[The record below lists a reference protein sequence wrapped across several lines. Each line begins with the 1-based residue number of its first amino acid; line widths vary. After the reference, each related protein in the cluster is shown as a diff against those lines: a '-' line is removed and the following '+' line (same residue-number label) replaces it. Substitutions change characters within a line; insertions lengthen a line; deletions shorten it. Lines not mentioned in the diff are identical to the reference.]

1 MSQESRKSSPENR
14 LDAMVE
20 ALVEANAKARQH
32 SKCPLNRMP
41 EYFLATN
48 VAEYFALQFKNFG
61 YRLEASV
68 KGTLADGGVDEQAI
82 ERLLEQ
88 EELRGNGRFD
98 LVLRTGRRDVPAHVV
113 EFKRGSRHEHLL
125 QDLIRLAYVC
135 ETVRA
140 GARLETNYL
149 VFTTRRS
156 AEELAEMLAAQERER
171 KRSKHL
177 RDGVSYR
184 LGRYQVIDR
193 WMNPAFEMTDKPLA
207 VAIFEV
213 RFKG

>member
-20 ALVEANAKARQH
+20 ALIEANKKARQH
-32 SKCPLNRMP
+32 SHCPLNRMP
-41 EYFLATN
+41 EFFLATN
-48 VAEYFALQFKNFG
+48 VAEYFATHFINFG

-68 KGTLADGGVDEQAI
+68 KGTLADGGVPARAI
-82 ERLLEQ
+82 ERLLEDK
-88 EELRGNGRFD
+88 ELRGNGRFD

-113 EFKRGSRHEHLL
+113 EFKRGSRHGDLL
-125 QDLIRLAYVC
+125 EDLVRLAYVC

-156 AEELAEMLAAQERER
+156 EEELAQMLARQERDR
-171 KRSKHL
+171 KSVKHL
-177 RDGVSYR
+177 RHGVSYR

-193 WMNPAFEMTDKPLA
+193 WMNTAFEMTDKPLA